1 MNDKIIVKRRGRPK
15 KIDTHKKNEKSKII
29 LNNEN
34 PIEEDIIL
42 HLKICSEDENN
53 NNNNTNSN
61 FFITSTTNNSDNNIN
76 ESEEYNNENIKIED
90 LYKKLQKKEI
100 LINDLNN
107 KLEQLNLN
115 NINNSDNIF
124 NDENKQEYYN
134 LNLLT
139 LDNKKINIKNKCNLR
154 CWNCT
159 YKFDNLPCFIPE
171 KYNDNIYYVFGC
183 FCSFNCAASYNLHY
197 LNDSRTNSRY
207 TLIQNLYNKIFKN
220 NNKIILASKRKSY

>member
-1 MNDKIIVKRRGRPK
+1 M
-15 KIDTHKKNEKSKII
+15 
-29 LNNEN
+29 
-34 PIEEDIIL
+34 
-42 HLKICSEDENN
+42 
-53 NNNNTNSN
+53 
-61 FFITSTTNNSDNNIN
+61 TSTTNNSDNNIN
-76 ESEEYNNENIKIED
+76 ESEEYDKEDIKIED

-100 LINDLNN
+100 LINELNS
-107 KLEQLNLN
+107 KLDQLNLN
-115 NINNSDNIF
+115 NTNNSENMFNNDN
-124 NDENKQEYYN
+124 EQEYYN

-183 FCSFNCAASYNLHY
+183 FCSFNCAASYNLYY
-197 LNDSRTNSRY
+197 LNDSRTNSRQ

-220 NNKIILASKRKSY
+220 NNKIIFASKKENLVDYGGKLTIKEYRKSFQILKKEYKINIPPMIPLIHELKSIQF